1 MAADENSYTGLIAG
15 AHQGKERFTE
25 WIYQLT
31 QPLVEAQKTLN
42 DGYKIFDLDLAEG
55 EQLDA
60 LGVRIGVTRKLKIK
74 IADVFF
80 AFDDVDGKGFDL
92 GIWQTPRDD
101 KVGITVLSDGVYRQV
116 LKAKVAMNQ
125 YPGKNEGFTALLQ
138 QIQGAFGLSSGT
150 MSYVDRQDMT
160 INVYLDRSRIPPIV
174 WKLFSTGVLSLNHAG
189 VLMNVID
196 GVVGNLATTKG
207 FLFRQTQMI
216 CFTWISIAR

>member
-31 QPLVEAQKTLN
+31 QPLVEAQKTLI
-42 DGYKIFDLDLAEG
+42 DGYKVFDLDLAEG

-80 AFDDVDGKGFDL
+80 AFDDVDGKGFDF

-101 KVGITVLSDGVYRQV
+101 RVGITVLSDEVYRQV
-116 LKAKVAMNQ
+116 LKAKVALNQ
-125 YPGKNEGFTALLQ
+125 YTGKNEDFAALLQ
-138 QIQGAFGLSSGT
+138 QIQSAFGLSSGT
-150 MSYVDRQDMT
+150 MSYIDMQDMT

-174 WKLFSTGVLSLNHAG
+174 WELFSTGVLSLNHAG

-196 GVVGNLATTKG
+196 GVVGNLATTKAVP
-207 FLFRQTQMI
+207 LSTDTDDLLYMDI
-216 CFTWISIAR
+216 ND

>member
-1 MAADENSYTGLIAG
+1 MAADENSYTRLIAG

-31 QPLVEAQKTLN
+31 QPLVEAQKTLI

-101 KVGITVLSDGVYRQV
+101 KVGITVLSDEVYRQV
-116 LKAKVAMNQ
+116 LKAKVALNQ
-125 YPGKNEGFTALLQ
+125 YTGKNEDFAALLQ
-138 QIQGAFGLSSGT
+138 QIQRAFGLSSGT
-150 MSYVDRQDMT
+150 MSYVDMQDMT

-174 WKLFSTGVLSLNHAG
+174 WELFSTGVLSLNHAG

-207 FLFRQTQMI
+207 VPLSTDANDLLYMDI
-216 CFTWISIAR
+216 NS

>member
-1 MAADENSYTGLIAG
+1 MADENSYTGLIAG
-15 AHQGKERFTE
+15 AHKGKERFTE

-31 QPLVEAQKTLN
+31 QPLVEVQKTLI
-42 DGYKIFDLDLAEG
+42 DGYKVFDLDLAEG

-80 AFDDVDGKGFDL
+80 AFDDVDGKGFDF

-101 KVGITVLSDGVYRQV
+101 RVGITVLSDEVYRQV
-116 LKAKVAMNQ
+116 LKAKVALNQ
-125 YPGKNEGFTALLQ
+125 YTGKNEDFAALLQ
-138 QIQGAFGLSSGT
+138 QIQSAFGLSSGT
-150 MSYVDRQDMT
+150 MIYVDGQGMT

-174 WKLFSTGVLSLNHAG
+174 WELFSTGVLSLNHAG

-196 GVVGNLATTKG
+196 GVAGNLATTKAVP
-207 FLFRQTQMI
+207 LSTDTDDLLYMDI
-216 CFTWISIAR
+216 ND